1 MIEASRP
8 SGTNGET
15 ASSVTMSD
23 GCTIAAKRVGNGL
36 FLLKN
41 RDLVYGNFKDSAIF
55 DDTLFAVTGVDIG
68 TGTKAGVSIGVNKYG
83 LAACSST
90 VLIKQADAY
99 DFLLEEILRNAKT
112 VDKAHDMVSD
122 SLRSGKRYQWCN
134 FVVGTLEGV
143 GAIEIGEGVCELERN
158 PKVITRA
165 NHHMKLP
172 TKDAVLKASKE
183 EREAGGPL
191 PTSEKRRQVAAKM
204 LESASS
210 LHDMTTILST
220 HSDSKG
226 FDSICRHRAI
236 KPPENPLMGETKYSY
251 IIEMHRVEP
260 KKFAF
265 KMHVSRGNPC
275 SNPFKEIAIDF
286 DLSVRDKERIVKD
299 FP

>member
-1 MIEASRP
+1 
-8 SGTNGET
+8 
-15 ASSVTMSD
+15 MSD
-23 GCTIAAKRVGNGL
+23 GCTIAAKRVGDGL

-41 RDLVYGNFKDSAIF
+41 RDLVYEDFRDSALF
-55 DDTLFAVTGVDIG
+55 DDTLFAVSGVNIG
-68 TGTKAGVSIGVNKYG
+68 TGTKAGVSIGVNKWG

-99 DFLLEEILRNAKT
+99 DFLLEEILRKAKT

-158 PKVITRA
+158 PRSITRA

-172 TKDAVLKASKE
+172 TKDVVLKASKE

-191 PTSEKRRQVAAKM
+191 PTSEKRHQMATKM

-210 LHDMTTILST
+210 LRDMTAILST
-220 HSDSKG
+220 HSDSRG
-226 FDSICRHRAI
+226 FDSICRHRAARI
-236 KPPENPLMGETKYSY
+236 RDNALMGETTYSY
-251 IIEMHRVEP
+251 IIEMHRIGP
-260 KKFAF
+260 KKLSF
-265 KMHVSRGNPC
+265 KMHVARGNPC
-275 SNPFKEIAIDF
+275 SNPYKEIAIDF
-286 DLSVRDKERIVKD
+286 DLSSRDKERIIKD